1 MNRINGFTLIEVLIA
16 MVMVV
21 VGMVLLSQAFSAG
34 LRAVSVADRSSQA
47 QLLAEQK
54 ISELEVL
61 SFSSLQSDSGDFG
74 DEYPGYTW
82 QTEVSGTDWDNMK
95 KVILTVSWTHE
106 NTARSIVI
114 TRYVTDHG
122 EDSSSA
128 SF

>member
-1 MNRINGFTLIEVLIA
+1 MSRNDGFTLIEVLIA

-61 SFSSLQSDSGDFG
+61 SFSSLQTDSGDFG
-74 DEYPGYTW
+74 DDYPDYTW
-82 QTEVSGTDWDNMK
+82 QTEVSSTDLDNMK

-114 TRYVTDHG
+114 TRYFTDHG

-128 SF
+128 SS

>member
-1 MNRINGFTLIEVLIA
+1 MSRNDGFTLIEILIA

-61 SFSSLQSDSGDFG
+61 SFSSLQTDSGDFG
-74 DEYPGYTW
+74 DDYPDYTW
-82 QTEVSGTDWDNMK
+82 QTEVSSTDLDNMK

-114 TRYVTDHG
+114 TRYFTDHG

-128 SF
+128 SS